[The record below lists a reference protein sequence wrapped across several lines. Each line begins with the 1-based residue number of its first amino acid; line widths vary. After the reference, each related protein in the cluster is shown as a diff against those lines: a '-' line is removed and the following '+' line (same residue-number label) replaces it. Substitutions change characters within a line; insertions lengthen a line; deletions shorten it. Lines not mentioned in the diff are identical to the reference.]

1 MIIPRPL
8 TAGDKVA
15 IVAPCSPVKAE
26 LIAPAAK
33 FIESLGYVPE
43 LFPSCFRERGYLA
56 GDDCRRASDINQAFA
71 DPKIRGIIAIR
82 GGYGGARL
90 ANYLNYDII
99 RANPKAFCGF
109 SDVTVLH
116 IMLNKFCNL
125 VTFHTPMP
133 SNALMC
139 GDDFSRQCF
148 ADILRGDYPQKLI
161 NCSGDIEC
169 ICGGR
174 AEGILTGG
182 NLTVIC
188 STVGT
193 PYEIEAHGRILFLED
208 VGEEAYAVDR
218 CLIHLRDSGIL
229 DRFRGIILGTW
240 QNCMPCDELQ
250 ALFDEILKPLNIPV
264 LRGLQCGHSTP
275 SISIPLGMTAEIRAQ
290 ANKCE
295 VYLKG
300 EFRNDTSRSCP
311 KNTR

>member
-8 TAGDKVA
+8 TAGDRVA

-26 LIAPAAK
+26 MIHPAAE

-43 LFPSCFRERGYLA
+43 LFPSCFCERGYLA
-56 GDDCRRASDINQAFA
+56 GDDYRRASDINQAFA

-90 ANYLNYDII
+90 ANHLNYDII
-99 RANPKAFCGF
+99 RANPKVFCGF

-116 IMLNKFCNL
+116 IMLNKFCKL

-133 SNALMC
+133 SNDLMC
-139 GDDFSRQCF
+139 GDAFSRKCF
-148 ADILRGDYPQKLI
+148 ADILRGNYPQKLL
-161 NCSGDIEC
+161 NCSGNIEC
-169 ICGGR
+169 ICGGT

-182 NLTVIC
+182 NLTVIA

-193 PYEIEAHGRILFLED
+193 PYQIEASGRIIFLED
-208 VGEEAYAVDR
+208 VGEESYAIDR
-218 CLIHLRDSGIL
+218 CLIHLRDIGIL
-229 DRFRGIILGTW
+229 NRCSGIILGTW
-240 QNCMPCDELQ
+240 QNCTPSDELRN
-250 ALFDEILKPLNIPV
+250 LFDEIFKPLGIPV
-264 LRGLQCGHSTP
+264 VCGLQCGHSTP
-275 SISIPLGMTAEIRAQ
+275 SISIPLGITAKVCSQ
-290 ANKCE
+290 SDKCE

-300 EFRNDTSRSCP
+300 EFRNDTSRSCT